1 MLDELEIICLLP
13 RLSNVET
20 YIPNCLPPVPKI
32 RMEGLFQLV
41 ELANRELGRLD
52 IVFSSLSELNS
63 IVNLFEWKEAL
74 LSSQIEGIQAKFS
87 DLLLYQN
94 EDFKVSSPLDIQEVV
109 NYKSSLQRGLNEINR
124 IPISSR
130 LLREVHFELMQ
141 GPRGLTK
148 TPGEFRRSQ
157 NWIGG
162 AHPST
167 ARFVPPPPTE
177 ISKLISDLEK
187 FIHSDSE
194 DLSFIVKLGLVHVQ
208 FETIHPFLD
217 GNGRVGRL
225 LINLMLHDQNILKNS
240 TISLSSYLKSNRDE
254 YYFHLN
260 NVRSTGDW
268 ESWLKFFLNG
278 VIESSSQVVQTTRR
292 ILKLLT
298 DDDKKIQE
306 LGRVK
311 TSARKVFEFYKSIP
325 IASVASLT
333 KKTQLTAP
341 AVYFAIE
348 NLRKLGILHEIT
360 GQKRNQIFLYKN
372 YFDILSEGTDPI

>member
-1 MLDELEIICLLP
+1 M
-13 RLSNVET
+13 
-20 YIPNCLPPVPKI
+20 
-32 RMEGLFQLV
+32 F
-41 ELANRELGRLD
+41 
-52 IVFSSLSELNS
+52 FSSLSELNS

-306 LGRVK
+306 LGRGK
-311 TSARKVFEFYKSIP
+311 TSAHKVFKFYKSIP

-341 AVYFAIE
+341 AVYYAIE

-360 GQKRNQIFLYKN
+360 GKKRNQIFLYKN